1 MSELLTPT
9 EIDYWANAIR
19 LGADLAGSRVS
30 DLVRLLEERANARL
44 RERIAKLEECVK
56 AADAMRKKVTT
67 LSTYDDKERV
77 QLGARYNAARA
88 ALGEVEREG

>member
-19 LGADLAGSRVS
+19 LGGDFSGSRVN

-44 RERIAKLEECVK
+44 RERIEKLEACVK
-56 AADAMRKKVTT
+56 AADALRFIPSYEYNLGV
-67 LSTYDDKERV
+67 ERFD
-77 QLGARYNAARA
+77 AARA
-88 ALGEVEREG
+88 ALVEVEREG